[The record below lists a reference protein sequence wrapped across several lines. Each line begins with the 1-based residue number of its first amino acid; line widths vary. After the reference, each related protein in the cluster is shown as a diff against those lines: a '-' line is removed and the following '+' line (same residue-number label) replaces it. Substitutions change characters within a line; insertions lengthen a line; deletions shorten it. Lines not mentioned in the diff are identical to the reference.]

1 MLDFLNTLF
10 RSLSPLWEMSLTAA
24 YAAAILIVLRLV
36 LKKRA
41 PRQVLC
47 LLWLVVFARLLIPM
61 SLESPL
67 SIVPEARPVQEQLH
81 LPRQEAGG
89 QTPANPATPTAPV
102 QNPAQGQNPGTAANP
117 VISNPNPGEPSLT
130 PPEGVGPAVP
140 QPEAPAPFPWQAV
153 LAGVWLAGAVTMA
166 GCGLISYL
174 RLRRRLFDA
183 IRAPDGAWEHPA
195 VDSPFILGML
205 RPRIYLP
212 AGLTGR
218 PRQFILCHE
227 RAHLRRLDHIVKPVC
242 WAALALHWFNPL
254 VWAAYLLMSRDIEAA
269 CDEAVI
275 RHLGSQVKADYS
287 TTLLALATGR
297 RLPAPSPLAFDEGDA
312 KGRIKNVLGYRRPAL
327 WVIVVSAVM
336 AVMAAVCLLTDPVAA
351 EPPEDS
357 PDPSPTASASQP
369 PEDSL
374 ADTLLDPWMKE
385 VLDGERQFI
394 SAYFQHSEGD
404 GRPYGI
410 HDLRTFYYGDDQY
423 PDAVVEA
430 GRVAVIDLDRDG
442 INEMVIWPEGEY
454 EYLYSVVGYVILRR
468 QGDEIYAYNPG
479 YRTFGNVKS
488 DGSFSWSNGAPWS
501 GCATLTFGPDQI
513 ILHETTYHRPGEN
526 GIDQLYFVDGRR
538 ATKEEH
544 SAAQNRE
551 FLKPDLAWFT
561 YKDGQLQPYLPAGVE
576 LIQSSE
582 TAAKVWLEDGQYPWL
597 EWNGFTWRLA
607 FTATAGC
614 YPTVADFDGDGQ
626 DEIVIIHYQEG
637 FPLYHVY
644 ERNGGRLTYAD
655 TFDTQAL
662 LLRFNQ
668 NNVAA
673 YSKNTREFSVT
684 YAHTEGNPDSE
695 DYYRHYV
702 TGSCTLPEDFFDYRE
717 NIRDGYLHAYANDF
731 RWIYFNPDNSINLEL
746 MFYPSDEAFLE
757 RDRIDDPWALESERD
772 DSFFPE
778 QHYISKPV
786 GTADFTLRYDGTK
799 WVLEVPDQLNLD
811 YPAHGPTPIDIT
823 TAAPLSAP
831 VIEISNDLPDDP
843 NEWYKVA
850 ELPDDMIW
858 VYSRNAGEE
867 TLIRWD
873 GNFYKVFG
881 HCAHTMHCIMPQLKK
896 LGGPDAYG
904 PLAVISEVNSGSGVF
919 GQGLVVYDLD
929 AATGQMDYAH
939 DWSPL
944 AEDFNSS
951 FSYQYDKDTRVL
963 TCTYAGQTVV
973 KTLTEGPG
981 GDDLTSLSITG
992 EQVHYSFDEANDGR
1006 FQLRLGVQA
1015 FADGNV
1021 TSLFPVSVTWTLQ
1034 FNGKGFDVVPGSC
1047 VLS

>member
-10 RSLSPLWEMSLTAA
+10 RSLSPLWEMSLTGA

-47 LLWLVVFARLLIPM
+47 LLWLVVFARLLIPV

-67 SIVPEARPVQEQLH
+67 SIVPEARPVQAQVH
-81 LPRQEAGG
+81 PGG
-89 QTPANPATPTAPV
+89 ETVGQFPENPATPTAPV
-102 QNPAQGQNPGTAANP
+102 QNPAQGQNPGIAANP
-117 VISNPNPGEPSLT
+117 AISNPNPGEPTLT
-130 PPEGVGPAVP
+130 PPEGVHPDVP
-140 QPEAPAPFPWQAV
+140 RPETPAPFPWQAV
-153 LAGVWLAGAVTMA
+153 LAGVWLAGAITMA

-195 VDSPFILGML
+195 VDSPFILGMI

-212 AGLTGR
+212 AGLVGQ

-275 RHLGSQVKADYS
+275 RRLGSQVKADYS

-351 EPPEDS
+351 RNPEVD
-357 PDPSPTASASQP
+357 PDADPGPTASQP
-369 PEDSL
+369 PEANL
-374 ADTLLDPWMKE
+374 ADALLDPWMKE

-430 GRVAVIDLDRDG
+430 GRLAVIDLDRDG
-442 INEMVIWPEGEY
+442 INEMVIWPEGED

-468 QGDEIYAYNPG
+468 QGDEIYGYNPG
-479 YRTFGNVKS
+479 YRTFGSVKS
-488 DGSFSWSNGAPWS
+488 DGTFSWSNGASWN

-513 ILHETTYHRPGEN
+513 ILHETTYHRPGESET
-526 GIDQLYFVDGRR
+526 DQLYFVDGRR

-544 SAAQNRE
+544 SAAQGWQN
-551 FLKPDLAWFT
+551 LKPSLAWYT
-561 YKDGQLQPYLPAGVE
+561 YDSGQLRPYLPAGAE
-576 LIQSSE
+576 LLAGTGPDSAG
-582 TAAKVWLEDGQYPWL
+582 TAKLWTGEYDHPWL
-597 EWNGFTWRLA
+597 EWNGTVCQLMPTI
-607 FTATAGC
+607 TAEMLP
-614 YPTVADFDGDGQ
+614 YLFVQDFDGDGQ
-626 DEIVIIHYQEG
+626 NELVIRSHLNYFG
-637 FPLYHVY
+637 TYDVY
-644 ERNGGRLTYAD
+644 EWNNGQVTYAD
-655 TFDTQAL
+655 SFDTQDDL

-668 NNVAA
+668 NNVAS
-673 YSKNTREFSVT
+673 YNKDTREFSVT
-684 YAHTEGNPDSE
+684 YAHTEGDPDSA

-702 TGSCTLPEDFFDYRE
+702 TGSTTLPINFFDGYE
-717 NIRDGYLHAYANDF
+717 HIRDGYTYAYANDF
-731 RWIYFNPDNSINLEL
+731 RQISLNPEDNSFLFEL
-746 MFYPSDEAFLE
+746 LFCPADETMKDLIRVVEPDTAVPDE
-757 RDRIDDPWALESERD
+757 
-772 DSFFPE
+772 
-778 QHYISKPV
+778 HYMKGRTV
-786 GTADFTLRYDGTK
+786 GTAAFTLRYNGAK
-799 WVLEVPDQLNLD
+799 WVLEEPDRLD
-811 YPAHGPTPIDIT
+811 MGIEDEPTPMDIT

-831 VIEISNDLPDDP
+831 VVGISNDLPDDP
-843 NEWYKVA
+843 EKWYKVA
-850 ELPDDMIW
+850 ELPDDLIW
-858 VYSRNAGEE
+858 MYARNYGQE

-873 GNFYKVFG
+873 GNFYKVF
-881 HCAHTMHCIMPQLKK
+881 HHVAHTPHCTMPQLKK
-896 LGGPDAYG
+896 LGGADTYG
-904 PLAVISEVNSGSGVF
+904 PLAVISHVDSGTGVF
-919 GQGLVVYDLD
+919 AQELVVYDLD
-929 AATGQMDYAH
+929 AADAVDYAH

-944 AEDFNSS
+944 AEDFNNS
-951 FSYQYDKDTRVL
+951 FSYQYDRDTRVL

-973 KTLTEGPG
+973 RTLTLEL
-981 GDDLTSLSITG
+981 GDDDITRLSITG
-992 EQVHYSFDEANDGR
+992 EQVYYSFDETNDGR

-1015 FADGNV
+1015 FADGNM
-1021 TSLFPVSVTWTLQ
+1021 TSLFPVSVSWTLQ